1 VDRGRGTPIW
11 TVIIVLTSWGAIRVA
26 QSAYWHRQSNV
37 EAIKYD
43 VANIRAATNSCKNL
57 GNIAVFG
64 NANGARLSNSIF
76 AEPVLFDR
84 TSSSV
89 WTYLKDRKRNST
101 SLAYTAVVKTPILSA
116 NSLADKSSPETI
128 IWRSA
133 AHQYLSS
140 DLTPVTARGSN
151 SRMDIYAYSF
161 WRGGKRNGGLAA
173 AGQYGGSQSGIIA
186 TYRLGDTITKPA
198 LLLRTSFA
206 PGTEGDREF
215 AIGARV
221 RPFASLPVALSA
233 ERRFLD
239 TAKDNFAVYLA
250 GGKSDV
256 RLPANF
262 ILNGYAQAGIVR
274 TKSFEHF
281 FDGNLHIDCP
291 LVQNKIASVQIGAAL
306 WAGGQKGIARIDS
319 GPSIRSDIKLGHA
332 QFRINADW
340 RFRLAGNAGPG
351 NGPALTVSTGF

>member
-140 DLTPVTARGSN
+140 DLRPVTARGSN

-161 WRGGKRNGGLAA
+161 WRGGNRNGGLAA

-206 PGTEGDREF
+206 PGTEGDRE
-215 AIGARV
+215 IGCPLARKFHPQWL
-221 RPFASLPVALSA
+221 RASRDCSDQKFRAFFRRQSAHRLSTGSKQNSIST
-233 ERRFLD
+233 D
-239 TAKDNFAVYLA
+239 WCSIM
-250 GGKSDV
+250 GG
-256 RLPANF
+256 
-262 ILNGYAQAGIVR
+262 R
-274 TKSFEHF
+274 TKRHSAH
-281 FDGNLHIDCP
+281 
-291 LVQNKIASVQIGAAL
+291 
-306 WAGGQKGIARIDS
+306 
-319 GPSIRSDIKLGHA
+319 
-332 QFRINADW
+332 
-340 RFRLAGNAGPG
+340 
-351 NGPALTVSTGF
+351 